1 MDSAASRYPPGD
13 FRVSDADR
21 DRALSELS
29 VAFQAG
35 RLTSDEFD
43 ERSGLALRAR
53 TGNDLTVL
61 LADLPLEHPPAARGT
76 GLERADRALAS
87 RITIA
92 ATAAATAFTAIAVAS
107 ALQTGPDLA
116 QRKFMQKIMAAHG
129 IHIPVPPAQGFDWV
143 GTITPGVIAVL
154 LVLLIVFMRLS
165 RAPRR
170 PATTAESG
178 VPHPQPSWSRRR
190 TR

>member
-1 MDSAASRYPPGD
+1 MDAAASGYPPGD
-13 FRVSDADR
+13 FRVSDAER

-29 VAFQAG
+29 TAFQAG
-35 RLTSDEFD
+35 RITSDEFD

-53 TGNDLTVL
+53 TGKELTVL

-76 GLERADRALAS
+76 RLDRADHGLAP

-92 ATAAATAFTAIAVAS
+92 ATAAATAFTAIAAAS
-107 ALQTGPDLA
+107 ALQTGPDFA
-116 QRKFMQKIMAAHG
+116 QRKLMQQVMASHG

-165 RAPRR
+165 RAHR
-170 PATTAESG
+170 S
-178 VPHPQPSWSRRR
+178 
-190 TR
+190 